1 MHEWDAEVDRV
12 TPPEKLDAGLM
23 TVDIRGIKKVPW
35 APSLRKVLFAIGS
48 QYGSPAPMNLT
59 PQMGPDGKYTAVL
72 FKATFCS
79 TKRIR
84 MKVEP
89 SATKRGALSQLS
101 VISPLAFA
109 DALNPEWQTR
119 WGHEHH

>member
-1 MHEWDAEVDRV
+1 MHEWDAELDRV
-12 TPPEKLDAGLM
+12 IPAEKLDAGLM
-23 TVDIRGIKKVPW
+23 TVDVQGMKKVAW

-48 QYGSPAPMNLT
+48 QYGSPAPMNVTLE
-59 PQMGPDGKYTAVL
+59 MGPDGKYTAVL
-72 FKATFCS
+72 FKATFWS

-101 VISPLAFA
+101 GISPLAFA
-109 DALNPEWQTR
+109 GVLQPEWQTH